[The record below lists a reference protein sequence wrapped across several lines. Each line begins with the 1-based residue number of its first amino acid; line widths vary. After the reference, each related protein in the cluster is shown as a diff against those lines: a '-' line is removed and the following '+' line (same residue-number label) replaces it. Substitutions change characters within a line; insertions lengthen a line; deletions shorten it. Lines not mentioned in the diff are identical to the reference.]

1 MTTPCP
7 HCQNPA
13 PADSAHAPY
22 CCHGCLLAHRF
33 ITEAGLGRYYDLRQ
47 GPGAPARDRDAGE
60 HEIPAFVD
68 ALLSDARAAKPV
80 NGDDGALRVS
90 VDVAGIQCAA
100 CVFLLEQLFKRRAGA
115 LRITVNPGLGRLEL
129 WFREPAFSLAG
140 YLDDIAGLGYKSGP
154 ARKEA
159 DAPLDDLV
167 VRFGVVAAIAMNSM
181 IFSFSVYF
189 GLSREN
195 DRTLFSIFQWLN
207 LALTLASVVVGGGV
221 FFRGAVKAQRP
232 G

>member
-68 ALLSDARAAKPV
+68 ALLSDARDAV
-80 NGDDGALRVS
+80 DSTVVS
-90 VDVAGIQCAA
+90 LWAD
-100 CVFLLEQLFKRRAGA
+100 
-115 LRITVNPGLGRLEL
+115 GRLPEGMAL
-129 WFREPAFSLAG
+129 W
-140 YLDDIAGLGYKSGP
+140 
-154 ARKEA
+154 
-159 DAPLDDLV
+159 
-167 VRFGVVAAIAMNSM
+167 
-181 IFSFSVYF
+181 
-189 GLSREN
+189 
-195 DRTLFSIFQWLN
+195 
-207 LALTLASVVVGGGV
+207 
-221 FFRGAVKAQRP
+221 
-232 G
+232 